1 MTDMTSPSRGGGNA
15 PVFLP
20 KLVTVIREGYTLK
33 RFWADVLAGLTVAIV
48 ALPLSMGIAIAS
60 GATPARGLFT
70 AIVAGFIISALGG
83 SRYQIGGPTAAFIVI
98 VYRIIE
104 HHGYDGLAL
113 ASLMAG
119 FILIAA
125 GLVRAGS
132 IIRYIPYPV
141 TIGFTSGIGLTIFV
155 GQIGDLLGLS
165 TGKLPGE
172 FVPKV
177 QAILTAV
184 PTATPAAMGLA
195 ALSLAVILT
204 LRSVRPKW
212 PGMLFAVILA
222 SALVVAFHLDV
233 VTIGSKFGTM
243 PSELPPPMLPAF
255 SWARIVEL
263 APDALTIALLAAIE
277 SLLSAVVADTM
288 AGSRHRSNGELIAQ
302 GFANIASPIFGGL
315 PATGALARTA
325 TNIRAGS
332 TGPVSGMLHAVFV
345 LAIMFVFAPL
355 MSYMPL
361 AALAAIL
368 TVVAWNMSEAHA
380 VVKTLV
386 TRHWGER
393 IVLVGTFFFTVF
405 FDLTVGIGFGV
416 IASALFYG
424 CRKIWLKDA

>member
-1 MTDMTSPSRGGGNA
+1 MTDMTSHSRGGGDA

-33 RFWADVLAGLTVAIV
+33 RFWADILAGLTVAIV

-119 FILIAA
+119 FILILA

-155 GQIGDLLGLS
+155 GQIGDLLGLT

-172 FVPKV
+172 FLPKL
-177 QAILTAV
+177 QATLAAI
-184 PTATPAAMGLA
+184 PTATPAAVGLA
-195 ALSLAVILT
+195 ALSLVIILT
-204 LRSVRPKW
+204 LRAYKPKW
-212 PGMLFAVILA
+212 PGMLFAVVLA
-222 SALVVAFHLDV
+222 SALVVAFHLNV
-233 VTIGSKFGTM
+233 VTIGSKFGAM
-243 PSELPPPMLPAF
+243 PSELPPPTIPAF
-255 SWARIVEL
+255 TWARIVEL
-263 APDALTIALLAAIE
+263 APDAVTIALLAAIE
-277 SLLSAVVADTM
+277 SLLSAVVADAM

-368 TVVAWNMSEAHA
+368 TVVAWNMSEAHS
-380 VVKTLV
+380 VVKILV
-386 TRHWGER
+386 TGDWGAR

-405 FDLTVGIGFGV
+405 FDLTIGIGFGV
-416 IASALFYG
+416 VASALFFG
-424 CRKIWLKDA
+424 LRKLWLKDA

>member
-33 RFWADVLAGLTVAIV
+33 RLWADILAGLTVAIV

-119 FILIAA
+119 FLLIIA

-155 GQIGDLLGLS
+155 GQIGDLLGLT

-172 FVPKV
+172 FLPKL
-177 QAILTAV
+177 QAILTAI

-195 ALSLAVILT
+195 ALSLVIILT

-212 PGMLFAVILA
+212 PGMLFAVVLA

-233 VTIGSKFGTM
+233 VTIGSKFGAM
-243 PSELPPPMLPAF
+243 PSELPPPTIPAF

-263 APDALTIALLAAIE
+263 APDAVTIALLAAIE

-368 TVVAWNMSEAHA
+368 TVVAWNMSEAHS
-380 VVKTLV
+380 VVKILV
-386 TRHWGER
+386 TGNWGAR

-416 IASALFYG
+416 IASTLFYG
-424 CRKIWLKDA
+424 IRKVWLKDA

>member
-1 MTDMTSPSRGGGNA
+1 MTDMTSHPQGVGGA

-20 KLVTVIREGYTLK
+20 KLVTVIREGYTVK

-98 VYRIIE
+98 VYRIID

-119 FILIAA
+119 FILIVA
-125 GLVRAGS
+125 GLLRAGS

-155 GQIGDLLGLS
+155 GQVGDLLGLT

-177 QAILTAV
+177 QAIVMAL
-184 PTATPAAMGLA
+184 PTATPAAVGLA
-195 ALSLAVILT
+195 VVSLVVILT
-204 LRSVRPKW
+204 LRAFRPKW
-212 PGMLFAVILA
+212 PGMLFAVVLA
-222 SALVVAFHLDV
+222 SALVVAFHLNV
-233 VTIGSKFGTM
+233 VTIGSKFGAM
-243 PSELPPPMLPAF
+243 PSELPPPTLPAL
-255 SWARIVEL
+255 SWARMVEL
-263 APDALTIALLAAIE
+263 APDAVTIALLAAIE
-277 SLLSAVVADTM
+277 SLLSAVVADAM

-315 PATGALARTA
+315 PATGAIARTA

-345 LAIMFVFAPL
+345 LAIMFVVAPL

-380 VVKTLV
+380 VVKVLM
-386 TRHWGER
+386 TRDWGER
-393 IVLVGTFFFTVF
+393 IVLLGTFFFTVLL
-405 FDLTVGIGFGV
+405 DLTIGIGFGV
-416 IASALFYG
+416 VASALIFG
-424 CRKIWLKDA
+424 LRKVLRKTV